1 MKLIE
6 RRRLRAKLMS
16 LKGCFIS
23 VCGSR
28 RRDNSRYNKK
38 VCVLRQSNRRDSSS
52 LLTVIEM
59 NENTLSFKSLALER
73 VKFFAYGKDVYFIYD
88 KRG

>member
-6 RRRLRAKLMS
+6 RKRLRAKLMS

-38 VCVLRQSNRRDSSS
+38 VCVIRQSGTRVSSS
-52 LLTVIEM
+52 LLTVIEI

-73 VKFFAYGKDVYFIYD
+73 VKFFAHRKDVYFIYD
-88 KRG
+88 HKG